1 MPTGIHPE
9 LGWRYKVMNLF
20 SATFHI
26 FTNAGSKLKGRINQ
40 QSSVPIFAKKSG
52 PSLNGID
59 ISNNRASNFVISL
72 QTFRQCN
79 DIDVDH

>member
-40 QSSVPIFAKKSG
+40 QSSVPIFAKKVDRVLMELTYLTIG
-52 PSLNGID
+52 HQTSLLVYKLLDN
-59 ISNNRASNFVISL
+59 AM
-72 QTFRQCN
+72 T
-79 DIDVDH
+79 